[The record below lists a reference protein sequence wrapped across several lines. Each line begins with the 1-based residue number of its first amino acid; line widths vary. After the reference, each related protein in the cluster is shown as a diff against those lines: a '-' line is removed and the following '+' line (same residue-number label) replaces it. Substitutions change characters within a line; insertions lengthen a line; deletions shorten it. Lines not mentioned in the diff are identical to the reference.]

1 MKTFSTNNS
10 NWLLPFVFIILYGS
24 GFVATK
30 YGLVNASPLAFLL
43 IRFFIAFILLILL
56 SYFLKVAWPKS
67 MKEVFHIAVAGSLT
81 VAVFSI
87 GVYISINEG
96 VSPSLNALIIAL
108 QPALVSILAI
118 KFLGE
123 EISLRHWIGLLIGF
137 VGVCFVVI
145 SKFELN
151 SPEMFGILMTVFALL
166 GLSFGNLYQKKYC
179 SHMNLFSGGVI
190 QTCASF
196 VVVLPLMLAFEDIRV
211 DWNMD
216 LVYAILYMSVAVSIG
231 ALSVLYILI
240 KKGDVSKVSSMFYLI
255 HVCAAVMSYVFFDE
269 SIEMGVVL
277 GIITVLIG
285 ISLINKKDKKEGK
298 DIK

>member
-1 MKTFSTNNS
+1 VKTFSTNNS
-10 NWLLPFVFIILYGS
+10 NWLLPFAFITLYGS

-151 SPEMFGILMTVFALL
+151 SPEMFGILMTIFALL

-190 QTCASF
+190 QTFASF
-196 VVVLPLMLAFEDIRV
+196 ILVLPLMLAFEDIRV

-255 HVCAAVMSYVFFDE
+255 PVCAAIMSYIFFDE

-285 ISLINKKDKKEGK
+285 ISLINKKDKKK
-298 DIK
+298 RRI